1 MLRKKKMAAEIVR
14 LTYRV
19 RELEER
25 LCPCEQHQ
33 WLVIGSEYASE
44 NDPRDMTTFYTY
56 KCRRCGKTKRTWE
69 ILRVY
74 DGGADNPNCGAKMD
88 GGNASQK

>member
-19 RELEER
+19 QELEER

-33 WLVIGSEYASE
+33 WIVIDMESVY
-44 NDPRDMTTFYTY
+44 DPRGVDPKGLLDQKSRVQGALVYAFYFLFFFG
-56 KCRRCGKTKRTWE
+56 CRTVW
-69 ILRVY
+69 
-74 DGGADNPNCGAKMD
+74 P
-88 GGNASQK
+88 

>member
-1 MLRKKKMAAEIVR
+1 MARMIDADTLRSNIDCCDIE
-14 LTYRV
+14 TYN
-19 RELEER
+19 
-25 LCPCEQHQ
+25 

>member
-1 MLRKKKMAAEIVR
+1 MTEMLRKKKMAAEIVR

-56 KCRRCGKTKRTWE
+56 KCRRCGKTKRTWKL
-69 ILRVY
+69 LRVR
-74 DGGADNPNCGAKMD
+74 DGGD
-88 GGNASQK
+88 GNG

>member
-1 MLRKKKMAAEIVR
+1 MFGKKKMMAEIVR

-19 RELEER
+19 QELEER

-33 WLVIGSEYASE
+33 WIVIDTEYVSKT
-44 NDPRDMTTFYTY
+44 DPLDMTTYYTY

-69 ILRVY
+69 FLHAW
-74 DGGADNPNCGAKMD
+74 DGGDT
-88 GGNASQK
+88 NA